1 MVKSDKRNAKEV
13 SKKCKLV
20 QKEKVDKEDQDHDQD
35 LKMD

>member
-1 MVKSDKRNAKEV
+1 MLRKCQRNA
-13 SKKCKLV
+13 KLV